1 MSELGRFLVAVLLL
15 AFTCINLQ
23 AQVNIPRIS
32 PDARLEQMI
41 GLTKVE
47 VKYSRPS
54 KRGRQILGEI
64 IPYDRIWR
72 VGANESTKV
81 SFSTDVVVDGKPLEK
96 GTYAL
101 YAFPHEDS
109 WEVVFHK
116 DTTHWGDGRDAY
128 NPEMDALRFKVI
140 PKALNNVVETFRID
154 FQDFTHTSAS
164 MVWQWENFQIDFKIT
179 VDTDPMVLEDIRY
192 QIEHNPTAE
201 TYYEAAKYMQERNKK
216 HGMALT
222 WLAEAERLEGPKYYI
237 YRVRA
242 LVLGQ
247 MHWYKEA
254 IEAAEVSAKLA
265 KEENKDEFVRLAEG
279 YIEEWQKLI
288 QH

>member
-1 MSELGRFLVAVLLL
+1 MSVLGRVLLMNVLLL
-15 AFTCINLQ
+15 LACINLQ

-32 PDARLEQMI
+32 PDAKLEQMI

-81 SFSTDVVVDGKPLEK
+81 SFSTDVVVAGNPLK
-96 GTYAL
+96 AGTYAL
-101 YAFPHEDS
+101 YAFPHQEN
-109 WEVVFHK
+109 WEVVFHQ

-128 NPEMDALRFKVI
+128 NPEMDALRFTVQPKV
-140 PKALNNVVETFRID
+140 LNDLVETFRID
-154 FQDFTHTSAS
+154 FQGFTHTSAT
-164 MVWQWENFQIDFKIT
+164 MVWQWEHFQIDFRIS
-179 VDTDPMVLEDIRY
+179 VDTDPMVMDDIHY
-192 QIEHNPTAE
+192 QIDHNPTAV

-222 WLAEAERLEGPKYYI
+222 WLEEAERLEGPKYYI

-254 IEAAEVSAKLA
+254 IAAAEVSAKLA
-265 KEENKDEFVRLAEG
+265 EEEGKDEFVRLAEG